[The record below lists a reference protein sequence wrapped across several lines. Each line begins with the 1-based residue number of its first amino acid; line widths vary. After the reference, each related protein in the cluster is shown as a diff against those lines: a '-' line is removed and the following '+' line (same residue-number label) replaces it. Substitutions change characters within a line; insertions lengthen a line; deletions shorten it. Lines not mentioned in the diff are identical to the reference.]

1 MKNFILFP
9 GKQFISSTCFAHLC
23 VSQKLRV
30 TSRPIVNLLFRTK
43 KRKKK
48 KVGSNIIRLKIKN
61 NGNITRSKQKTS
73 PRWELS

>member
-48 KVGSNIIRLKIKN
+48 KNWKQYYPFKN
-61 NGNITRSKQKTS
+61 KK
-73 PRWELS
+73 